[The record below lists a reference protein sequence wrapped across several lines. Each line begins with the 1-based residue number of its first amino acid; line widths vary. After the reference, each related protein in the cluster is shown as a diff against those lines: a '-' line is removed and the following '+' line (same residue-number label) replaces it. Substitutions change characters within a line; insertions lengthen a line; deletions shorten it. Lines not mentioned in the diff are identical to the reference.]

1 MRTTLIRKTAIEL
14 YNICKELEFGGNI
27 ETKTYYDN
35 VDEYCLIVEDNNINY
50 CLVVFNESI
59 LKVEV
64 KGSWSQ
70 HTVLISIDYKASAK
84 HLYNIIKL
92 MIEYTNDYN
101 NACIKG
107 GE

>member
-14 YNICKELEFGGNI
+14 YNICKELEFCGNI

-70 HTVLISIDYKASAK
+70 HTVLISIDYKESAK

>member
-1 MRTTLIRKTAIEL
+1 M
-14 YNICKELEFGGNI
+14 
-27 ETKTYYDN
+27 
-35 VDEYCLIVEDNNINY
+35 IVEDNNINY